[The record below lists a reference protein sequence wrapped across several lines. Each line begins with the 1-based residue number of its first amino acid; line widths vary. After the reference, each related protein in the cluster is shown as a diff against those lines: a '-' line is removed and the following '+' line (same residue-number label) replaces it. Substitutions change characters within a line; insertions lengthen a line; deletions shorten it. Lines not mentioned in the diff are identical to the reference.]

1 MGKIN
6 YFQRCDL
13 TYHKVR
19 HTDMRRRWDG
29 AMVAKEDWDPKP
41 KIFSLQ
47 STNSLN
53 IVPADARPNKP
64 LQVYTPLTDAEIQ
77 NQYKQYNP

>member
-1 MGKIN
+1 
-6 YFQRCDL
+6 
-13 TYHKVR
+13 
-19 HTDMRRRWDG
+19 MRRRWDG

-53 IVPADARPNKP
+53 IVPADARPDKP